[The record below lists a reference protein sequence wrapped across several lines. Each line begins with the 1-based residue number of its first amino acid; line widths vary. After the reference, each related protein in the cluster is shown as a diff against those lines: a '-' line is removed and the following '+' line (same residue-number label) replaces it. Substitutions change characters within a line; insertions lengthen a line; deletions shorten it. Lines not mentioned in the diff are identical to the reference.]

1 MRKSIKRS
9 TMLGVSVVASA
20 LVIGPVVMAGQ
31 SSADDARAASGA
43 EVINLLAEH
52 NPVTAELDL
61 GDPGFS
67 VGDQTVFSDTMTRN
81 GRAVGQHG
89 GFCQV
94 VSETHS
100 NCLTTMQLTGGQIT
114 LQALLDG
121 SVPGTAAITG
131 GTGVYSRAHGEMRF
145 EPVDGDTDRVRL
157 TITR

>member
-1 MRKSIKRS
+1 MRKSIKVS
-9 TMLGVSVVASA
+9 TIFAVPVIASG
-20 LVIGPVVMAGQ
+20 LVIGPVLMAGQ
-31 SSADDARAASGA
+31 SSADEARTASGT

-94 VSETHS
+94 VSETHF
-100 NCLTTMQLTGGQIT
+100 NCLTTMQLPGGQIT

-121 SVPGTAAITG
+121 SVPATAAITG
-131 GTGVYSRAHGEMRF
+131 GTGAYSHAHGEMRF
-145 EPVDGDTDRVRL
+145 EPVNDDTDRVRL